1 VASSRI
7 MTAAHCSTE
16 QETYDPV
23 VADAAK
29 NTGLVSYAGAYI
41 GLCNVNGV
49 NTDLAP
55 TAGTPRRY

>member
-1 VASSRI
+1 

-23 VADAAK
+23 VADADN